1 MKEKI
6 GIFGCT
12 ADPFTLAHR
21 EIVKQA
27 LKQNAVNAVVVV
39 PTIVD
44 WHRAGK
50 TKWLD
55 SAQKMTVAKA
65 LTKGL
70 DLAYVDD
77 TELRRKDICAGNP
90 DLEDHV
96 VRSWR
101 FVDTLIRI
109 MLDKATDS
117 QEFWPII
124 GSDELLNFKN
134 WFAWKDILKLSGG
147 IVAVVG
153 RSGSSFDEKKFL
165 EENPEFDGKLKTIKI
180 DEKFAG
186 MSASA
191 IREKYK
197 DRTPD
202 EYINDMNAEIRKNEA
217 PHNEVLLHTPIFDVV
232 KGEKTETGL
241 EPVLVK
247 APDWVTVIVEENGK
261 FLTVEQFRY
270 GARRDIVEFTC
281 GMVEPGEDP
290 EVAARREL
298 EEETGIRLPDGLRLV
313 KLGETNPNPAFMTN
327 TMHYFYVNLNGV
339 LYAQVGQKLDEHER
353 LKFGWKDKHRFMFD
367 LADDAH
373 CSDGRQIPTIALA
386 AVKLYENARNYPTG
400 G

>member
-21 EIVKQA
+21 EIVKQV
-27 LKQNAVNAVVVV
+27 LEQHAVNAVVIV

-44 WHRAGK
+44 WHRVGK
-50 TKWLD
+50 MKWLD
-55 SAQKMTVAKA
+55 SEQKINVAKA

-70 DLAYVDD
+70 GLVFVDD
-77 TELRRKDICAGNP
+77 TELRRKEICAGNP
-90 DLEDHV
+90 DLEEHAV
-96 VRSWR
+96 KNWR
-101 FVDTLIRI
+101 FIDTLVRI
-109 MLDKATDS
+109 MLDKSTDS

-153 RSGSSFDEKKFL
+153 RSGSNFDEKKFL

-180 DEKFAG
+180 DEKFAD

-197 DRTPD
+197 DKAPG
-202 EYINDMNAEIRKNEA
+202 EYIDDMNAEIRKNEVPPA
-217 PHNEVLLHTPIFDVV
+217 EVLLHTPIFDVV

-247 APDWVTVIVEENGK
+247 APDWATVIVEENGK

-270 GARRDIVEFTC
+270 GAGRNIIEFPC
-281 GMVEPGEDP
+281 GMVEPDEDP
-290 EVAARREL
+290 EAAARREL
-298 EEETGIRLPDGLRLV
+298 EEETGIRITDEKCLV

-327 TMHYFYVNLNGV
+327 TMHYFYVNLDNV
-339 LYAQVGQKLDEHER
+339 SYVYTNQKLDEHEKIEFR
-353 LKFGWKDKHRFMFD
+353 WKDKNRFMSD

-373 CSDGRQIPTIALA
+373 CSDGRQIPAIALA
-386 AVKLYENARNYPTG
+386 AVKLYENASNYPTG
-400 G
+400 D

>member
-1 MKEKI
+1 MKKKI

-55 SAQKMTVAKA
+55 STQKMTVAKA
-65 LTKGL
+65 LTNGL
-70 DLAYVDD
+70 GLAYVDD

-96 VRSWR
+96 IRSWR
-101 FVDTLIRI
+101 FVDTLVRI

-180 DEKFAG
+180 DEKFADT
-186 MSASA
+186 SASA

-197 DRTPD
+197 DKTPD

-281 GMVEPGEDP
+281 GVVEPGEDP
-290 EVAARREL
+290 EAAARREL

-327 TMHYFYVNLNGV
+327 TMHYFYINLNGV

-353 LKFGWKDKHRFMFD
+353 LKFGWKDKRRFMFD

-386 AVKLYENARNYPTG
+386 AVKLYENTRNYQTG

>member
-21 EIVKQA
+21 EIVKQV
-27 LKQNAVNAVVVV
+27 LKQNVVNAVVVV

-55 SAQKMTVAKA
+55 SMQKTTVAKA
-65 LTKGL
+65 LTKDLGL
-70 DLAYVDD
+70 VYVDD
-77 TELRRKDICAGNP
+77 TELRLKEKCAGNP
-90 DLEDHV
+90 DLEAHT
-96 VRSWR
+96 VRNWHL
-101 FVDTLIRI
+101 VDTLVRI

-153 RSGSSFDEKKFL
+153 RSGSCFDEKKFL

-180 DEKFAG
+180 DEKFADT
-186 MSASA
+186 SASA

-197 DRTPD
+197 DKTPD

-270 GARRDIVEFTC
+270 GACRDIVEFTC

-290 EVAARREL
+290 EAAARREL
-298 EEETGIRLPDGLRLV
+298 EEETGIRLPDGFRLV

-327 TMHYFYVNLNGV
+327 TMHYFYVDLNGV
-339 LYAQVGQKLDEHER
+339 SYAQVGQKLDEHER
-353 LKFGWKDKHRFMFD
+353 LKFGWKGKHRFMFD

-373 CSDGRQIPTIALA
+373 CSDGRQIPAIALA
-386 AVKLYENARNYPTG
+386 AVKLYENMKNYPTG

>member
-55 SAQKMTVAKA
+55 STQKMTVAKA

-70 DLAYVDD
+70 GLAYVDD
-77 TELRRKDICAGNP
+77 TELRRRDICAGNP

-101 FVDTLIRI
+101 FVDTLVRI

-153 RSGSSFDEKKFL
+153 RSGSCFDEKKFL
-165 EENPEFDGKLKTIKI
+165 EENPEFDG
-180 DEKFAG
+180 
-186 MSASA
+186 
-191 IREKYK
+191 
-197 DRTPD
+197 
-202 EYINDMNAEIRKNEA
+202 
-217 PHNEVLLHTPIFDVV
+217 
-232 KGEKTETGL
+232 
-241 EPVLVK
+241 
-247 APDWVTVIVEENGK
+247 
-261 FLTVEQFRY
+261 
-270 GARRDIVEFTC
+270 
-281 GMVEPGEDP
+281 
-290 EVAARREL
+290 
-298 EEETGIRLPDGLRLV
+298 
-313 KLGETNPNPAFMTN
+313 
-327 TMHYFYVNLNGV
+327 
-339 LYAQVGQKLDEHER
+339 
-353 LKFGWKDKHRFMFD
+353 
-367 LADDAH
+367 
-373 CSDGRQIPTIALA
+373 
-386 AVKLYENARNYPTG
+386 
-400 G
+400 

>member
-27 LKQNAVNAVVVV
+27 LKQNVVNAVVVV

-55 SAQKMTVAKA
+55 STQKITVAKA

-70 DLAYVDD
+70 GLAYVDD

-101 FVDTLIRI
+101 FVNTLVRI
-109 MLDKATDS
+109 MLNKATDS

-153 RSGSSFDEKKFL
+153 RSGSCFDEKKFL
-165 EENPEFDGKLKTIKI
+165 KENPEFDGKLKTIKI
-180 DEKFAG
+180 DEKFADT
-186 MSASA
+186 SASA

-197 DRTPD
+197 DKTPD

-247 APDWVTVIVEENGK
+247 APDWVTVIVEENSK

-270 GARRDIVEFTC
+270 GACRDIVEFPC
-281 GMVEPGEDP
+281 GMVEPSEDP

-386 AVKLYENARNYPTG
+386 AMKLYENARNYPMG

>member
-1 MKEKI
+1 MKKKI

-21 EIVKQA
+21 EIVKQV
-27 LKQNAVNAVVVV
+27 LKQNVVNAVVIV

-55 SAQKMTVAKA
+55 STQKVDVTMA
-65 LTKGL
+65 LTRGL
-70 DLAYVDD
+70 GLVYVDD
-77 TELRRKDICAGNP
+77 TELCIKERCAGNP
-90 DLEDHV
+90 DLEAHAI
-96 VRSWR
+96 RNWH
-101 FVDTLIRI
+101 FVDTLVRI
-109 MLDKATDS
+109 ILNRATDN
-117 QEFWPII
+117 QEFWPIV

-134 WFAWKDILKLSGG
+134 WFAWRDILKLSDG
-147 IVAVVG
+147 IIAVVG
-153 RSGSSFDEKKFL
+153 RSRSGFDEKKFL
-165 EENPEFDGKLKTIKI
+165 KENPEFDGKLKTIKI
-180 DEKFAG
+180 DEKFADT
-186 MSASA
+186 SASA

-197 DRTPD
+197 DKTPD

-290 EVAARREL
+290 EAAARREL

-353 LKFGWKDKHRFMFD
+353 LKFGWKDKHRFMLD

>member
-70 DLAYVDD
+70 GLAYVDD

-101 FVDTLIRI
+101 FVDTLVRI

-153 RSGSSFDEKKFL
+153 RSGSCFDEKKFL

-180 DEKFAG
+180 DEKFADT
-186 MSASA
+186 SASA

-197 DRTPD
+197 DKTPD
-202 EYINDMNAEIRKNEA
+202 EYINDMNAEIRKNEE
-217 PHNEVLLHTPIFDVV
+217 PHSEVLLHTPIFDVV

-290 EVAARREL
+290 EAAARREL

-327 TMHYFYVNLNGV
+327 TMHYFYINLNGV
-339 LYAQVGQKLDEHER
+339 LYAQVGQKLDELER
-353 LKFGWKDKHRFMFD
+353 LQFGWKDKHRFMFD

>member
-1 MKEKI
+1 MNEKI

-27 LKQNAVNAVVVV
+27 LKQNVVNAVVIV

-44 WHRAGK
+44 WHRTGK

-55 SAQKMTVAKA
+55 SEQKVDVAVA
-65 LTKGL
+65 LTRGL
-70 DLAYVDD
+70 GLVYVDD
-77 TELRRKDICAGNP
+77 TELRRREICAGNP
-90 DLEDHV
+90 DLEEHS

-101 FVDTLIRI
+101 FVDTLVRI

-134 WFAWKDILKLSGG
+134 WFAWKDILRLSGG

-153 RSGSSFDEKKFL
+153 RNSEDFDEKKFL

-180 DEKFAG
+180 DEKFADT
-186 MSASA
+186 SASS
-191 IREKYK
+191 IRENYK
-197 DRTPD
+197 NKTPD
-202 EYINDMNAEIRKNEA
+202 EYIDDMNAEIGKNEA
-217 PHNEVLLHTPIFDVV
+217 SPAEVLLHTPIFDVV

-247 APDWVTVIVEENGK
+247 APDWVTVIVEENSK

-270 GARRDIVEFTC
+270 GAGRNVVEFPC
-281 GMVEPGEDP
+281 GMVEPDEDP

-298 EEETGIRLPDGLRLV
+298 EEETGIRLPDGFRLV

-327 TMHYFYVNLNGV
+327 TMHYFYVDLNGV
-339 LYAQVGQKLDEHER
+339 SYTQVGQKLDEHER

-386 AVKLYENARNYPTG
+386 AVKLYENMKNYPTRG
-400 G
+400 

>member
-1 MKEKI
+1 MNEKI

-21 EIVKQA
+21 EIVKQV
-27 LKQNAVNAVVVV
+27 LKQNVVNAVVIV

-44 WHRAGK
+44 WHRTGK

-55 SAQKMTVAKA
+55 SEQKVDVAVA
-65 LTKGL
+65 LTRGL
-70 DLAYVDD
+70 GLVYVDD
-77 TELRRKDICAGNP
+77 TELRRGEICAGNP
-90 DLEDHV
+90 DLEEHS

-101 FVDTLIRI
+101 FVDTLVRI

-134 WFAWKDILKLSGG
+134 WFAWKDILRLSGG

-153 RSGSSFDEKKFL
+153 RNSEDFDEKKFL

-180 DEKFAG
+180 DEKFADT
-186 MSASA
+186 SASS

-197 DRTPD
+197 DKTPD
-202 EYINDMNAEIRKNEA
+202 EYIDDMNAEIRKNEA
-217 PHNEVLLHTPIFDVV
+217 SPAEVLLHTPIFDVV

-247 APDWVTVIVEENGK
+247 ALDWVTVIVEENSK

-270 GARRDIVEFTC
+270 GAGRNVVEFPC
-281 GMVEPGEDP
+281 GMVEPDEDP
-290 EVAARREL
+290 EAAARREL
-298 EEETGIRLPDGLRLV
+298 EEETGIKLPGGFSLV

-327 TMHYFYVNLNGV
+327 TMHYFYVDLNGV
-339 LYAQVGQKLDEHER
+339 SYTQVGQKLDEHER
-353 LKFGWKDKHRFMFD
+353 LKFGWKGKNRFMFD

-373 CSDGRQIPTIALA
+373 CSDGRQIPAIALA
-386 AVKLYENARNYPTG
+386 AVKLYENMKNYPTG

>member
-1 MKEKI
+1 MNEKI

-27 LKQNAVNAVVVV
+27 LKQNVVNAVVIV

-55 SAQKMTVAKA
+55 SEQKLDVAVA
-65 LTKGL
+65 LTRGL
-70 DLAYVDD
+70 GLVYIDD
-77 TELRRKDICAGNP
+77 TELRRMEICAGNP
-90 DLEDHV
+90 DLEEHS

-101 FVDTLIRI
+101 FVDTLVRI

-153 RSGSSFDEKKFL
+153 RSGSNFDEKKFL

-180 DEKFAG
+180 DEKFADT
-186 MSASA
+186 SASA

-197 DRTPD
+197 DKTPD
-202 EYINDMNAEIRKNEA
+202 EYIDDMNAEIGKNEA
-217 PHNEVLLHTPIFDVV
+217 SPAEVLLHTPIFDVV
-232 KGEKTETGL
+232 KDKKTETGL

-247 APDWVTVIVEENGK
+247 APDWVTVIVEENSK

-270 GARRDIVEFTC
+270 GAGSNVVEFPC
-281 GMVEPGEDP
+281 GMVEPDEDP
-290 EVAARREL
+290 EAAARREL
-298 EEETGIRLPDGLRLV
+298 EEETGIRLPEGLRLV

-327 TMHYFYVNLNGV
+327 TMHYFYVDLNGIS
-339 LYAQVGQKLDEHER
+339 YAQVGQKLDEHER
-353 LKFGWKDKHRFMFD
+353 LKFCWKGKHRFMFD

-373 CSDGRQIPTIALA
+373 CSDGRQIPAIALA
-386 AVKLYENARNYPTG
+386 AMKLYENMKNYPAG

>member
-21 EIVKQA
+21 EIVKQV
-27 LKQNAVNAVVVV
+27 LKQNVVNAVVIV

-55 SAQKMTVAKA
+55 STQKVDVAMA
-65 LTKGL
+65 LMKGL
-70 DLAYVDD
+70 GLVYVDD
-77 TELRRKDICAGNP
+77 TELCLKERCAGNP

-101 FVDTLIRI
+101 FVDTLVRI

-180 DEKFAG
+180 DEKFADT
-186 MSASA
+186 SASA

-197 DRTPD
+197 DKTPD
-202 EYINDMNAEIRKNEA
+202 EYINDMNAEIRKNEEL
-217 PHNEVLLHTPIFDVV
+217 HSEVLLHTPIFDVV

-290 EVAARREL
+290 EAAARREL

>member
-27 LKQNAVNAVVVV
+27 LNQNAVNAVVVV

-55 SAQKMTVAKA
+55 STQKMTVAKA

-70 DLAYVDD
+70 GLVYVDD

-90 DLEDHV
+90 DLEDHA

-101 FVDTLIRI
+101 FVDTLVRI
-109 MLDKATDS
+109 MLDKSTDS
-117 QEFWPII
+117 QEFWPIV

-147 IVAVVG
+147 IVAVAG
-153 RSGSSFDEKKFL
+153 RNGEGFDEKKFL
-165 EENPEFDGKLKTIKI
+165 EENPEFDGKLKTITI
-180 DEKFAG
+180 DGKFADT
-186 MSASA
+186 SASA

-197 DRTPD
+197 GRVPG
-202 EYINDMNAEIRKNEA
+202 EYIDDMNAEIRKNDA
-217 PHNEVLLHTPIFDVV
+217 PPAEVLLHTPIFDVV

-247 APDWVTVIVEENGK
+247 APDWATVVVEKNGK

-270 GARRDIVEFTC
+270 GAGCNVVEFPC

-290 EVAARREL
+290 EAAARREL
-298 EEETGIRLPDGLRLV
+298 EEETGIRLPEGLRLV

-339 LYAQVGQKLDEHER
+339 SYTQAGQKLDEHER
-353 LKFGWKDKHRFMFD
+353 LKCGWKDKYKFMFD
-367 LADDAH
+367 LADNAH
-373 CSDGRQIPTIALA
+373 CSDGRQVPAIALA
-386 AVKLYENARNYPTG
+386 AVRLYENMTNYPAG

>member
-70 DLAYVDD
+70 GLAYVDD

-101 FVDTLIRI
+101 FVDTLVRI

-153 RSGSSFDEKKFL
+153 RSGSCFDEKKFL

-180 DEKFAG
+180 DEKFADT
-186 MSASA
+186 SASA

-197 DRTPD
+197 DKTPD

-241 EPVLVK
+241 EPVLVN

-290 EVAARREL
+290 EAAARREL

>member
-1 MKEKI
+1 MKKKI

-55 SAQKMTVAKA
+55 STQKMTVAKA
-65 LTKGL
+65 LTNGL
-70 DLAYVDD
+70 GLAYVDD

-96 VRSWR
+96 IRSWR
-101 FVDTLIRI
+101 FVDTLVRI

-180 DEKFAG
+180 DEKFADT
-186 MSASA
+186 SASA

-197 DRTPD
+197 DKTPD

-281 GMVEPGEDP
+281 GVVEPGEDP
-290 EVAARREL
+290 EAAARREL

-327 TMHYFYVNLNGV
+327 TMHYFYINLNGV

-353 LKFGWKDKHRFMFD
+353 LKFGWKDKRSFMFD

-386 AVKLYENARNYPTG
+386 AVKLYENTRNYQTG

>member
-1 MKEKI
+1 MNEKI

-21 EIVKQA
+21 EIVKQV
-27 LKQNAVNAVVVV
+27 LKQNVVNAVVIV

-55 SAQKMTVAKA
+55 SEQKVDVAVA
-65 LTKGL
+65 LTRGL
-70 DLAYVDD
+70 GLVYVDD
-77 TELRRKDICAGNP
+77 TELRRREICAGNP
-90 DLEDHV
+90 DLEEHS

-101 FVDTLIRI
+101 FVDTLVRI

-134 WFAWKDILKLSGG
+134 WFAWKDILRLSGG

-153 RSGSSFDEKKFL
+153 RNSEDFDEKKFL

-180 DEKFAG
+180 DEKFADT
-186 MSASA
+186 SASS
-191 IREKYK
+191 IRENYK
-197 DRTPD
+197 NKTPD
-202 EYINDMNAEIRKNEA
+202 EYIDDMNAEIGKNEA
-217 PHNEVLLHTPIFDVV
+217 SLAEVLLHTPIFDVV

-247 APDWVTVIVEENGK
+247 APDWVTVIVEENSK

-270 GARRDIVEFTC
+270 GAGRNVVEFPC
-281 GMVEPGEDP
+281 GMVEPDEDP

-298 EEETGIRLPDGLRLV
+298 EEETGIRLPEGFRLV

-327 TMHYFYVNLNGV
+327 TMHYFYVDLNGV
-339 LYAQVGQKLDEHER
+339 SYTQVGQKLDKHER
-353 LKFGWKDKHRFMFD
+353 LKFGWKGKNRFMFD
-367 LADDAH
+367 LVDDAH
-373 CSDGRQIPTIALA
+373 CSDGRQIPAIALA
-386 AVKLYENARNYPTG
+386 AVKLYENMKNYPAG

>member
-55 SAQKMTVAKA
+55 STQKMTVAKA

-70 DLAYVDD
+70 GLAYVDD
-77 TELRRKDICAGNP
+77 TELRRRDICAGNP

-101 FVDTLIRI
+101 FVDTLVRI

-134 WFAWKDILKLSGG
+134 WFAWKDIMKLSGG
-147 IVAVVG
+147 IVAVIG
-153 RSGSSFDEKKFL
+153 HSGSCFDGKKFL

-180 DEKFAG
+180 DEKFADT
-186 MSASA
+186 SASA

-197 DRTPD
+197 DKTPD
-202 EYINDMNAEIRKNEA
+202 EYINDMNAEIGKNEA

-290 EVAARREL
+290 EAAARREL

-327 TMHYFYVNLNGV
+327 TMHYFYINLNGV

-353 LKFGWKDKHRFMFD
+353 LKFGWKDKRRFMFD

>member
-55 SAQKMTVAKA
+55 STQKMTVAKA

-70 DLAYVDD
+70 GLAYVDD
-77 TELRRKDICAGNP
+77 TELRRRDICAGNP

-101 FVDTLIRI
+101 FVDTLVRI

-153 RSGSSFDEKKFL
+153 RSGSCFDEKKFL

-180 DEKFAG
+180 DEKFADT
-186 MSASA
+186 SASA

-197 DRTPD
+197 DKTPD
-202 EYINDMNAEIRKNEA
+202 EYINDMNAEIEKNEA

-290 EVAARREL
+290 EAAARREL

-327 TMHYFYVNLNGV
+327 TMHYFYINLNGV

-353 LKFGWKDKHRFMFD
+353 LKFGWKDKRRFMFD

-386 AVKLYENARNYPTG
+386 AVKLYENMMNYPTG

>member
-21 EIVKQA
+21 EIVKQV
-27 LKQNAVNAVVVV
+27 LEQHAVNAVVIV

-55 SAQKMTVAKA
+55 SEQKINVAKE

-70 DLAYVDD
+70 GLVFVDD
-77 TELRRKDICAGNP
+77 TELRRKEICAGNP
-90 DLEDHV
+90 DLEEHAV
-96 VRSWR
+96 KNWR
-101 FVDTLIRI
+101 FIDTLVRI
-109 MLDKATDS
+109 MLDKSTDS

-147 IVAVVG
+147 IVTVVG

-180 DEKFAG
+180 DEKFADT
-186 MSASA
+186 SASV

-197 DRTPD
+197 DKAPG
-202 EYINDMNAEIRKNEA
+202 EYIDDMKTEIAKFES
-217 PHNEVLLHTPIFDVV
+217 PTPKTLLHTPIFDVI
-232 KGEKTETGL
+232 KGEKTDTGL

-247 APDWVTVIVEENGK
+247 APDWVTVMVERDGQFIVEK
-261 FLTVEQFRY
+261 QFRY
-270 GARRDIVEFTC
+270 GAGRAVEEFPC

-290 EVAARREL
+290 ADAALREL
-298 EEETGIRLPDGLRLV
+298 EEETGIRVTGKKCV
-313 KLGETNPNPAFMTN
+313 IKLGETNPNPAFMTN
-327 TMHYFYVNLNGV
+327 TMHYFYVNLDNASYV
-339 LYAQVGQKLDEHER
+339 HVNQKLDEHE
-353 LKFGWKDKHRFMFD
+353 KIEFCWKDKNRFMFD
-367 LADDAH
+367 LADNAH
-373 CSDGRQIPTIALA
+373 CSDGRQVPAIALA
-386 AVKLYENARNYPTG
+386 AVKLYENASNYPCG

>member
-21 EIVKQA
+21 EIVKQV
-27 LKQNAVNAVVVV
+27 LKQNVVNAVVIV

-55 SAQKMTVAKA
+55 STQKVDVAMA
-65 LTKGL
+65 LARGL
-70 DLAYVDD
+70 GLVYVDD
-77 TELRRKDICAGNP
+77 TELCLKERCAGNP

-101 FVDTLIRI
+101 FVDTLVRI

-153 RSGSSFDEKKFL
+153 RSGSCFDEKKFL

-186 MSASA
+186 TSASA

-197 DRTPD
+197 DKTPD

-290 EVAARREL
+290 EAAARREL